1 MRTYRRD
8 FIKTFGAGFIGTGLG
23 LCLPA
28 HLLRSCKSVNDNEI
42 IVNTTYGKLKGNLI
56 DEIGVFKGVPY
67 AGPSEGS
74 NRFLP
79 PTPVVP
85 WDGIKD
91 VTTFIPIKSYQ
102 PPDNNPRQPK
112 IMSENCQVINIWAP
126 SIKSRKKVPV
136 MFWCHGGGF
145 TTGSGTT
152 TLIDMFDMAKAG
164 NVVVIT
170 VTHRLNAFGY
180 LYLGHLDEKYSKSG
194 NAGMLDI
201 VAALQWVKDN
211 ISEFGGDPGNVTIFG
226 QSGGGGKVSTL
237 MAMPI
242 ASGLFHKA
250 IVQSGALLK
259 GRSKDDA
266 INTTNALFQ
275 NLKIKPGDIDGLLKI
290 PPEIIIEKLSTSNNS
305 PGTSPTVRM
314 GFGPVVDGTV
324 LLNDPFDPV
333 APALSANI
341 PMIIGTNKDEMGANL
356 TDEKAIMDAIRKQ
369 VGDETDKLVAA
380 YKEYY
385 PQYSLSDIYSLFSAD
400 VMMRMNS
407 IKMAE
412 RKLQQPAPVY
422 MYLFN
427 FGVVPEGGRNP
438 RSAHSMELSFVFN
451 HPGMAMKS
459 DPGYRS
465 NFNISPGEEV
475 NLLGRNMSLAW
486 SSFAYDGNPDHAG
499 LPHWPVYN
507 LKERS
512 TLIFDLQCK
521 VENDPGR
528 KIREIFSVLK

>member
-1 MRTYRRD
+1 MKTYRRD
-8 FIKTFGAGFIGTGLG
+8 FIKTLGAGLIGTSLGSSIPAGLMS
-23 LCLPA
+23 
-28 HLLRSCKSVNDNEI
+28 SCSPQNEGEI
-42 IVNTTYGKLKGNLI
+42 IVKTTHGKLKGKLI
-56 DEIGVFKGVPY
+56 DEVGVFKGVPY
-67 AGPSEGS
+67 AGPSEGI

-79 PTPVVP
+79 PTPLAR

-91 VTTFIPIKSYQ
+91 AINFIPIKSYQ

-152 TLIDMFDMAKAG
+152 VLIDMFDMAKAG
-164 NVVVIT
+164 DVVVIT
-170 VTHRLNAFGY
+170 VTHRLGPFGY

-201 VAALQWVKDN
+201 VAALQWVRDN
-211 ISEFGGDPGNVTIFG
+211 ISEFGGDPDNVTIFG

-237 MAMPI
+237 MAMPT

-250 IVQSGALLK
+250 IVQSGATLK
-259 GRSKDDA
+259 GASKENA
-266 INTTNALFQ
+266 INATNTLFQ
-275 NLKIKPGDIDGLLKI
+275 NLNIQPGDIDALVKT
-290 PPEIIIEKLSTSNNS
+290 PPEIIIEKLSTSRNS
-305 PGTSPTVRM
+305 PGTSRTMQM
-314 GFGPVVDGTV
+314 GFSPVVDGIV
-324 LLNDPFDPV
+324 LLNDPFDPA

-341 PMIIGTNKDEMGANL
+341 PMIIGTNKDEMGGNL
-356 TDEKAIMDAIRKQ
+356 TDETAIIDAIRRQ
-369 VGDETDKLVAA
+369 VGDETDNLLAA

-385 PQYSLSDIYSLFSAD
+385 PTYSLSDIYSLFSAD
-400 VMMRMNS
+400 IMMRMNS

-412 RKLQQPAPVY
+412 RKLLQPAPVY
-422 MYLFN
+422 MYIFN
-427 FGVVPEGGRNP
+427 FGIVPEGGSNP

-451 HPGMAMKS
+451 HPGLMIS

-465 NFNISPGEEV
+465 DYSISPTEEV

-486 SSFAYDGNPDHAG
+486 SSFAYDGNPDHDG
-499 LPHWPVYN
+499 IPHWPAYN
-507 LKERS
+507 LNERS
-512 TLIFDLQCK
+512 TFLFDLQCK
-521 VENDPGR
+521 VENDPAR
-528 KIREIFSVLK
+528 KIREILSGLN